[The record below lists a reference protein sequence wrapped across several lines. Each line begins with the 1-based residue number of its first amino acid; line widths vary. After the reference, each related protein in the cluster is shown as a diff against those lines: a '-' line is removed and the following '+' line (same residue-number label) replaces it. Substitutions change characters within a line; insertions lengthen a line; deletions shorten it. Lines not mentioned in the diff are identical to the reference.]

1 MSASAP
7 PALRRDRPA
16 RRALPVLAVVA
27 ASGLL
32 LAGADVIQMARE
44 RAYPPAEVDDPAL
57 YLTSGRALRHLTVSL
72 NALAADVYWIRT
84 LQYYGSAKRRLAALS
99 RIPEPPPLLAAS
111 SDYDQLYPLLN
122 ITTSLDPRFSVAYR
136 FGAVFLAETYPSGQG
151 RPDLAIQ
158 LLEKGIREQPD
169 KWEYMEDAG
178 FVHYWFE
185 HNYPEAARWFQRASE
200 VPGAP
205 NWLKPLAATTLA
217 QGGDRRSSRV
227 MWQAILESSTE
238 EWLRQSAEHRLLQ
251 LRALDDLDALQR
263 GVDGYIRQNGPDGLD
278 WPALVRARVFPGL
291 PVDPTGVPYELS
303 PDARVRLSPRS
314 SLLPLPNEP
323 AKAVGTV
330 S

>member
-1 MSASAP
+1 
-7 PALRRDRPA
+7 
-16 RRALPVLAVVA
+16 
-27 ASGLL
+27 
-32 LAGADVIQMARE
+32 
-44 RAYPPAEVDDPAL
+44 
-57 YLTSGRALRHLTVSL
+57 L

-84 LQYYGSAKRRLAALS
+84 LQYYGSAKRRLAALAGV
-99 RIPEPPPLLAAS
+99 PDPPPLLAAS
-111 SDYDQLYPLLN
+111 SDYDRLYPLLD

-136 FGAVFLAETYPSGQG
+136 FGAVFLAEAYPSGQG
-151 RPDLAIQ
+151 RPDLAIR

-185 HNYPEAARWFQRASE
+185 HDYPEAARWFQRASE

-205 NWLKPLAATTLA
+205 NWLKPLAATTVA

-238 EWLRQSAEHRLLQ
+238 EWLRQSADHRLLQ

-263 GVDGYIRQNGPDGLD
+263 GVDSYVHQNGSDGLD
-278 WPALVRARVFPGL
+278 WRALVRAGVFPGL
-291 PVDPTGVPYELS
+291 PMDPTGVPYELT
-303 PDARVRLSPRS
+303 PDARVQLSPRS
-314 SLLPLPNEP
+314 PLLPLPNEP
-323 AKAVGTV
+323 AKAAGTV